1 MMDDFLLYS
10 RLALH
15 LITAGLLLSYRCRR
29 TSKPLVSLL
38 AALITGASL
47 SLAAHVIFMR
57 PESHQFIAL
66 TITAAVFFVIV
77 RSNGNLA
84 KVFQWRKLT

>member
-29 TSKPLVSLL
+29 TSKPFISFL

-66 TITAAVFFVIV
+66 AITATVFFAIV

-84 KVFQWRKLT
+84 KAISWGKVS